1 MRSLAVWF
9 CLLAAA
15 AASPLTNQGLDRG
28 YRQLYNLEFSAA
40 HQTFADW
47 IASHP
52 ADPLG
57 PASNAV
63 ADLFAAMDRMQ
74 ILQSQFFT
82 NDHDFL
88 AGPTGPP
95 LPDFERE
102 LGVAESLA
110 ARAPANDTNALYAQ
124 ALCHGLRADYLGV
137 LQKRYL
143 ASVGEMKL
151 GQAVAQRLLAI
162 DPGKADAYLAVGIEN
177 YVLGLKPAPVRW
189 LLRLDGASTNK
200 VEGLRQLRLTA
211 ANGHYLQPY
220 AKILLAIAALRDHDP
235 ATAAGLLE
243 GLASEFPA
251 NPLYT
256 TELRRLA
263 TTVTLDPARTEVHF
277 TLPAFLHTVHGSFKL
292 IHGSLEFDPATGK
305 ASGSIVLDTRSGETG
320 NADRDKTMHATVLES
335 EKYPTITF
343 TVNQVTGALPNV
355 NLQGVVNLH
364 GADHALTI
372 PVHAEQTGGQFTATA
387 TFDIPY
393 VAWGLK
399 NPSNALLHVKDT
411 VALQITAAGTLTSP
425 QR

>member
-1 MRSLAVWF
+1 MRSLAVWL

-88 AGPTGPP
+88 SGPTGPP

-102 LGVAESLA
+102 LGQAESLA
-110 ARAPANDTNALYAQ
+110 ARAPANDTNALYVQ

-143 ASVGEMKL
+143 ASVSEMKL
-151 GQAVAQRLLAI
+151 GEAVAHRLLAI
-162 DPGKADAYLAVGIEN
+162 DPGVADAYLAVGIEN
-177 YVLGLKPAPVRW
+177 YILGLKPAPVRW

-200 VEGLRQLRLTA
+200 LEGLRELRLTA

-220 AKILLAIAALRDHDP
+220 AQILLAIAALRDHDP
-235 ATAAGLLE
+235 ATAARLLE
-243 GLASEFPA
+243 GLTAEFPA
-251 NPLYT
+251 NPLYA
-256 TELRRLA
+256 TELQRLSS
-263 TTVTLDPARTEVHF
+263 TVTLDPAHTEVRF
-277 TLPAFLHTVHGSFKL
+277 TLSAFLHTVHGSFK
-292 IHGSLEFDPATGK
+292 IISGGLEFDPATGR
-305 ASGSIVLDTRSGETG
+305 ASGTILLDARSAETG
-320 NADRDKTMHATVLES
+320 NSDRDKTMHASVLES
-335 EKYPTITF
+335 GKYPTITF
-343 TVNQVTGALPNV
+343 TINHVDGSLPNV
-355 NLQGVVNLH
+355 NLQGMVNLH
-364 GADHALTI
+364 GSDHPLTI
-372 PVHAEQTGGQFTATA
+372 PVHVQQNGGQFTASS
-387 TFDIPY
+387 TFVVPY
-393 VAWGLK
+393 VGWGLK

-411 VALQITAAGTLTSP
+411 VTLDIAASGTLTQP
-425 QR
+425 H